1 MAIQTSFA
9 EKVTWSQDCNH
20 RFLALLG
27 NDGELDLALLDV
39 KNRVRD
45 LSLRKN
51 NLILPIFGYR
61 FSLAHLGEK
70 YFWIKRGF
78 SSLPHK
84 GLPFFFLTRAALSAD
99 EGRAKQVDYS
109 AFQYGKSRVGWHYR
123 RGIGRINHAATTLA
137 RNSSSQVATLR
148 LRRKE
153 SLPGAFRIML
163 CAMCLRVV
171 KLAGALSVRMRHSSS
186 RKTMSITQCR
196 LFSIAQWL
204 RTIGPSWRASHTRE
218 VM

>member
-61 FSLAHLGEK
+61 FSLAARNSLGSNEA
-70 YFWIKRGF
+70 
-78 SSLPHK
+78 LT
-84 GLPFFFLTRAALSAD
+84 LFLTKAPLFLLAKAALSP
-99 EGRAKQVDYS
+99 EGRARRVFTSGARTVGDPGPS
-109 AFQYGKSRVGWHYR
+109 SNAGTRHRPGRWPASGDAGCRPAREWTMSSGSTSTVKSGMFS
-123 RGIGRINHAATTLA
+123 T
-137 RNSSSQVATLR
+137 SSLR
-148 LRRKE
+148 LELHRPQFR
-153 SLPGAFRIML
+153 GANSQSDFDL
-163 CAMCLRVV
+163 EGEAA
-171 KLAGALSVRMRHSSS
+171 K
-186 RKTMSITQCR
+186 
-196 LFSIAQWL
+196 
-204 RTIGPSWRASHTRE
+204 
-218 VM
+218 